1 MAYTKLHPDLLQA
14 QCDEGQLDE
23 QMQGM
28 VADFDAAASWSEHT
42 EPTVHPESTMPVR
55 ADAER
60 EVHGSG
66 EGEIHSN
73 SNGGFIN
80 NGGVIGNA
88 SPERGSAGSVAVQDD
103 LMISGAL
110 LSIPM
115 CLQV

>member
-73 SNGGFIN
+73 SNGGVNN
-80 NGGVIGNA
+80 NGGVISND
-88 SPERGSAGSVAVQDD
+88 SPERDGAGNAAVQNG
-103 LMISGAL
+103 LTISGAL
-110 LSIPM
+110 LSVTM
-115 CLQV
+115 